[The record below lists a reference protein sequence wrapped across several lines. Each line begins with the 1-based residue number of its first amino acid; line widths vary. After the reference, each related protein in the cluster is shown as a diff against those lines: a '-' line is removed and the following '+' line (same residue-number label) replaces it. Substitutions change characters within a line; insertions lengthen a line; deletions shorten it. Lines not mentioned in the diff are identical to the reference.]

1 MQLTIFKKDKL
12 SQFDYVSTGEFFL
25 ALFLMFL
32 TTLFSFI
39 AVPFYLS
46 KLLSSKVA
54 FFSSHYFGI
63 FVFFISSFLMFFI
76 IYYFSCKRKNKTLK
90 EGLFLHP
97 VSQKIY
103 LMCLIAGIVIPLVS
117 LPVIFKFAPK
127 EFYAMD
133 IAKTKEGMIY
143 LFTCALFAPVF
154 EEIFYRGFVFP
165 FLQSKLTSFW
175 GIVLTSLFFGL
186 SHFMNIGNAFVLLLL
201 FVFYGFVLT
210 FIRYK
215 TNSLIPPI
223 VVHFIHNITL
233 IISFLI
239 TSGK

>member
-1 MQLTIFKKDKL
+1 MEILKKDNL

-25 ALFLMFL
+25 ALFLMFI
-32 TTLFSFI
+32 TTMFSFI
-39 AVPFYLS
+39 SVPFYLS
-46 KLLSSKVA
+46 KLLPSKDI
-54 FFSSHYFGI
+54 FFNSHYFGI
-63 FVFFISSFLMFFI
+63 FVFFISSFLMIFI
-76 IYYFSCKRKNKTLK
+76 IYYFSCKRKNKTLR
-90 EGLFLHP
+90 EGLFLNP
-97 VSQKIY
+97 VSRNIY
-103 LMCLIAGIVIPLVS
+103 LISVLVGIIVPLLS

-133 IAKTKEGMIY
+133 IAKTKEGIIY

-165 FLQSKLTSFW
+165 FLQSKINSFL
-175 GIVLTSLFFGL
+175 GIVLASLFFGL
-186 SHFMNIGNAFVLLLL
+186 SHFVNIGNASILLVL
-201 FVFYGFVLT
+201 FIFYGFVLT

-223 VVHFIHNITL
+223 IVHFIHNVTL

-239 TSGK
+239 ASSK